1 MRKFLLSAAFAA
13 AALTAAAQSPKY
25 IFYYIGDG
33 MGMGPVMAAET
44 YNREV
49 LDNDQHLTMLQFP
62 VVGWCTTYSVS
73 STVTDSAAAGT
84 ALSTGTKT
92 KNGMLGMGPDT
103 TAVYSIATDLQK
115 MGYGIGVATSVA
127 PDDATPGAFYAHV
140 PNRSMF
146 YDIDTQMAS
155 TGYQFMAGAG
165 LRGIKDK
172 NGNYN
177 DVLDKFAAQNVQI
190 VYGSKGI
197 DEINS
202 DKVLLLNPVGTNDN
216 DISYTIDS
224 ISGVLTLPKI
234 AGACLKQLEKTSP
247 DRFFMMIEGGNIDHA
262 LHANDGGAAVK
273 EIINFNQALEVAFDF
288 YRQHPDETLIVVT
301 ADHDTGGMALNGN
314 GIEKIDYQRVS
325 KEVFSDYCRSILRSR
340 MVYTWADMK
349 QYLTENFGFYTRVK
363 ISEDNDKR
371 LREIFDKTFEMRN
384 SADQKT
390 LYANFNEFS
399 VLVFRIFNEAA
410 GFAFTTSSHT
420 GNPVPVFA
428 IGVGAEKFRGYNN
441 NKDIPML
448 ILDTVKGK

>member
-1 MRKFLLSAAFAA
+1 M
-13 AALTAAAQSPKY
+13 
-25 IFYYIGDG
+25 
-33 MGMGPVMAAET
+33 
-44 YNREV
+44 
-49 LDNDQHLTMLQFP
+49 
-62 VVGWCTTYSVS
+62 CS
-73 STVTDSAAAGT
+73 S
-84 ALSTGTKT
+84 
-92 KNGMLGMGPDT
+92 
-103 TAVYSIATDLQK
+103 DL
-115 MGYGIGVATSVA
+115 
-127 PDDATPGAFYAHV
+127 
-140 PNRSMF
+140 
-146 YDIDTQMAS
+146 
-155 TGYQFMAGAG
+155 
-165 LRGIKDK
+165 
-172 NGNYN
+172 
-177 DVLDKFAAQNVQI
+177 
-190 VYGSKGI
+190 
-197 DEINS
+197 
-202 DKVLLLNPVGTNDN
+202 
-216 DISYTIDS
+216 
-224 ISGVLTLPKI
+224 
-234 AGACLKQLEKTSP
+234 
-247 DRFFMMIEGGNIDHA
+247 IDHA